1 MMERPVQCVKVGA
14 NRRQAGP
21 DTLQKGKKMSEIL
34 GTPGNDVLQGGA
46 GFDTA
51 VLDDGLAAVTW
62 QYLAGGGL
70 QVTGATGG
78 TDTLVSIEAVRAGG
92 ATVLIDAGGAA
103 DRRLADRG
111 LQDDVSRVVPLADG
125 GWLVAWEGGFRASTA
140 RGVEYENMSIY
151 LQRFDA
157 AGVAAGPEVL
167 AAGPFNSGQVA
178 PCVAALAGGGSAVA
192 WAFAGQIMVQR
203 LDAAGAP
210 VGAAVPAT
218 TVASFL
224 YGDPELLALPDG
236 GWVAAWVGPDAAGQ
250 GVFVRRFAADGTALA
265 QPVQVNTTALSDQT
279 QPALSLTGDG
289 GYVVAWTSRNGAD
302 TEVRV
307 QRFDA
312 GGAAAGGE
320 SIVSANATGADVAAL
335 AGGGY
340 VVTWYDGAGAPQH
353 VRAQAFD
360 AGGHPVGAQLQV
372 DTAAPAAGVPAVAAL
387 PDGGFFVTWSAYPLA
402 DHWTADGREIYGQRF
417 DAAGQRVGGET
428 RINARTLD
436 NQSAPDVAALADG
449 SLVVTWTT
457 VPNVP
462 APGLSS
468 DVYLRRLGADGVP
481 DTFLTLTGGAGADV
495 LRMTSAA
502 ERVKLDGGAGDDL
515 LAGAPATG
523 DVLAGGAGND
533 VFEFAASG
541 NGEDIVLDWARGDRI
556 TVAGADFHGAVSA
569 GDGAW
574 VAANQVQVNTAG
586 PLTSLYVGTDAAP
599 GADVVIRLAGAFA
612 AADFSAGGQEIR
624 WSDAASPVV
633 RTGTGD
639 ADMLDGAAGN
649 DSLSGGGG
657 NDRLNGKGG
666 NDMLDGGAGTDTA
679 VMEIPLSG
687 ILSYSMADGVLTATT
702 TIGTVTLT
710 GIERVQLA
718 DHLFAFDTSGPDG
731 HVWQAAALFHAG
743 FGSIPGI
750 ADLSRWTAQADRSTS
765 MGELAQ
771 AMVDHYAPGVSSAEL
786 VTYLYQRIAGV
797 NPPADVV
804 QSFVDQ
810 IGAGRTFA
818 TQGDLVAYAASLSLN
833 TLDMAGFTGSVQQ
846 LDTTFF

>member
-1 MMERPVQCVKVGA
+1 
-14 NRRQAGP
+14 
-21 DTLQKGKKMSEIL
+21 MSEIR

-51 VLDDGLAAVTW
+51 VLDDGLADVTW
-62 QYLAGGGL
+62 QYLAGGVL
-70 QVTGATGG
+70 QVTSASGG
-78 TDTLVSIEAVRAGG
+78 TDTLVSVEQVRAGE
-92 ATVLIDAGGAA
+92 ATVSVDAGGVA
-103 DRRLADRG
+103 DERLADRG
-111 LQDDVSRVVPLADG
+111 LQDDFPRVVPLADG
-125 GWLVAWEGGFRASTA
+125 GCLVAWEAGFRASTA
-140 RGVEYENMSIY
+140 RGVQYENMSIY
-151 LQRFDA
+151 VQRFDA
-157 AGVAAGPEVL
+157 AGAATGPEVL
-167 AAGPFNSGQVA
+167 AAGPFDSGQVA

-192 WAFAGQIMVQR
+192 WSWSGQILVQR
-203 LDAAGAP
+203 LDSAGAQ
-210 VGAAVPAT
+210 VGAAIPVTA
-218 TVASFL
+218 VASFL

-236 GWVAAWVGPDAAGQ
+236 GWVAAWVGPDGAGQ
-250 GVFVRRFAADGTALA
+250 GIFARRFAADGTALGP
-265 QPVQVNTTALSDQT
+265 PVQVNTAAVSDQT

-289 GYVVAWTSRNGAD
+289 GYVIAWTSRSGTDFELRA
-302 TEVRV
+302 

-312 GGAAAGGE
+312 AGAPAGGE
-320 SIVSANATGADVAAL
+320 SIVGANAAGADVAAL

-360 AGGHPVGAQLQV
+360 AAGQPAGAQLQV
-372 DTAAPAAGVPAVAAL
+372 DTAAPAAGAPAVAAL

-417 DAAGQRVGGET
+417 DATGQRVGGET

-449 SLVVTWTT
+449 SLMVTWTT

-462 APGLSS
+462 APGLAS
-468 DVYLRRLGADGVP
+468 DVYVRGLDADGVP
-481 DTFLTLTGGAGADV
+481 DTFLTLTGGIGADV

-523 DVLAGGAGND
+523 DVLAGGSGND

-541 NGEDIVLDWARGDRI
+541 NGEDFILDWARGDRI
-556 TVAGADFHGAVSA
+556 TVAGADFGAAVSA
-569 GDGAW
+569 GDGAA

-586 PLTSLYVGTDAAP
+586 PLTSLYIGTDATP
-599 GADVVIRLAGAFA
+599 GADVVIRLPGAFA
-612 AADFSAGGQEIR
+612 AGDFSAGGREIR
-624 WSDAASPVV
+624 WSDAALPPGVD

-639 ADMLDGAAGN
+639 ADVLDGTSGN

-666 NDMLDGGAGTDTA
+666 NDTLDGGAGTDTA
-679 VMEIPLSG
+679 VLEIPLSG
-687 ILSYSMADGVLTATT
+687 VTSYSMTGGVLTATT
-702 TIGTVTLT
+702 TIGTVTLAS
-710 GIERVQLA
+710 IERVQLA
-718 DHLFAFDTSGPDG
+718 DHLFAFDTTGPEG

-743 FGSIPGI
+743 FGAIPGI
-750 ADLSRWTAQADRSTS
+750 ANLSRWTAEADRSVG
-765 MGELAQ
+765 MADLAQ
-771 AMVDHYAPGVSSAEL
+771 AMVDHYAPGVSSTEL

-797 NPPADVV
+797 NPGAEVV

-810 IGAGRTFA
+810 IGAGRAFA
-818 TQGDLVAYAASLSLN
+818 TQGDLVAYAASLPLN
-833 TLDMAGFTGSVQQ
+833 TDGMVGFTGSVQQ
-846 LDTTFF
+846 LDTAAF